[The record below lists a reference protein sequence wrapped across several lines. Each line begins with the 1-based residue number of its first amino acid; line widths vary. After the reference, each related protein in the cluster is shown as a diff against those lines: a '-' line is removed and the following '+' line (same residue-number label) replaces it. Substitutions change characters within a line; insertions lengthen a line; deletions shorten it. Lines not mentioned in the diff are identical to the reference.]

1 MFKQMWI
8 YWLMMILVL
17 FLTVNANRNVF
28 ADIIIEPVHDDP
40 QDGWIDPNHEVPYSI
55 TFVNKNGLTCKNTI
69 YQISVNSLT
78 KPARKCQMPDGSWAT
93 FIIKQ

>member
-17 FLTVNANRNVF
+17 FLTTYANRNVL

-40 QDGWIDPNHEVPYSI
+40 QDGWIDPNEETPFKM
-55 TFVNKNGLTCKNTI
+55 TFINKDGLVCKNTI
-69 YQISVNSLT
+69 YKVYVNSLS
-78 KPARKCQMPDGSWAT
+78 KPARKCQLPDGSWGT